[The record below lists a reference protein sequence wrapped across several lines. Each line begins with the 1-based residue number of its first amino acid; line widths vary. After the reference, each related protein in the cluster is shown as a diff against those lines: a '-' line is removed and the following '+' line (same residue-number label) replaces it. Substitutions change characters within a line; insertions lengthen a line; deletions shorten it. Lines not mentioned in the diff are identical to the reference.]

1 MTQTPLPLSA
11 RFVETIKEPGTY
23 GDGRGSGGLSLRVK
37 RTARGHLAKSW
48 GQRISVDGRPRNLG
62 LGSWPHVSLA
72 EARQKCVLNL
82 LARQRGELVTGRRRT
97 IPTFAEAVEKV
108 IAVHSAGWK
117 DGGRQEKLWRSSLR
131 DYAMPRLGA
140 RPVNRIHTS
149 DVMAVL
155 LPIWNSKRE
164 TAKRVRRRISA
175 VMRWAVAQGYRED
188 NPAGDA
194 IGAALPKNGVRPRH
208 HPALPYAEVATAIE
222 TVRASG
228 ADPATVLAF
237 EFVVLTA
244 CRSGEVRGALWKE
257 MDLARREW
265 RIPPERMKTGREH
278 RVPLSRGA
286 LAVLRQARALSDG
299 SGVVFPSAR
308 GGPLSEVAVSKLV
321 RELKIGAVPH
331 GFRSS
336 FRDWAAECSDAPR
349 EVCELALAHVNT
361 NSIEAAYRRTDL
373 FERRRAL
380 MDEWAVFLAGAEGE
394 GPCGVS
400 GSASTERSSP

>member
-1 MTQTPLPLSA
+1 MTERPYRLSA
-11 RFVETIKEPGTY
+11 RFVETIREPGCY

-62 LGSWPHVSLA
+62 LGTWPHVSLA

-97 IPTFAEAVEKV
+97 VPTFAEAVEKV
-108 IAVHSAGWK
+108 IAVHRAGWK

-131 DYAMPRLGA
+131 DYAMPKLGERA
-140 RPVNRIHTS
+140 VDRIQTA

-155 LPIWNSKRE
+155 LPIWNQKRV
-164 TAKRVRRRISA
+164 TAQRVRRRISA

-188 NPAGDA
+188 NPAGEA
-194 IGAALPKNGVRPRH
+194 IGAALPHNGVRPRH
-208 HPALPYAEVATAIE
+208 HPALPYAQVGGAIE
-222 TVRASG
+222 TVRMSG
-228 ADPATVLAF
+228 AYPATVLAF
-237 EFVVLTA
+237 EFLVLTA

-257 MDLARREW
+257 MDLAGREW
-265 RIPPERMKTGREH
+265 RVPAERMKTGREH
-278 RVPLSRGA
+278 RVPLSEGA
-286 LAVLRQARALSDG
+286 LAVLQEAQALADG

-308 GGPLSEVAVSKLV
+308 GGPLSGVAISKMV
-321 RELKIGAVPH
+321 RELGIGAVPH

-361 NSIEAAYRRTDL
+361 NAIEAAYRRSDL

-380 MDEWAVFLAGAEGE
+380 MEQWATFLAGAEG
-394 GPCGVS
+394 
-400 GSASTERSSP
+400 A